1 MTLSFSARSIRSPSP
16 RGKRGGGLS
25 SSLAAAAPLSAWLR
39 FPVGAAHLPR
49 LRSGAFYSR
58 GVASTSLGTPC
69 REGRALPGTHSH
81 LPRCAAD
88 PLADGFGFPNG
99 PQGVGSVD
107 GEAQCVAAMGKRI
120 RGALG
125 SDCLSTPRRRLV
137 AVPGQPILGGGA
149 A

>member
-49 LRSGAFYSR
+49 LRSGAFY
-58 GVASTSLGTPC
+58 A
-69 REGRALPGTHSH
+69 H
-81 LPRCAAD
+81 LPRSAAD
-88 PLADGFGFPNG
+88 PLADDFGFPNG

-125 SDCLSTPRRRLV
+125 ADCLSTPRRRLV

-149 A
+149 V